1 MDLKYKR
8 TGEYLIPDFELPE
21 QPKEEITYY
30 GEKRLDY
37 LKRSDPV
44 ALTKMNLSMST
55 ITHLIEVQ
63 KRAEELEKKLIKEMK
78 EKEGIREELKNE
90 DPVAWAGQMN
100 NLKNRVRE
108 IVLAEV
114 VNVK

>member
-1 MDLKYKR
+1 MLY
-8 TGEYLIPDFELPE
+8 
-21 QPKEEITYY
+21 
-30 GEKRLDY
+30 
-37 LKRSDPV
+37 
-44 ALTKMNLSMST
+44 
-55 ITHLIEVQ
+55 LIEVQ